1 MRASALIFLL
11 LVALA
16 APAANLRYTF
26 VATDGTVV
34 VNAPSINVAQE
45 DLFIDWLWEFYAPVD
60 PGTGAKL
67 TRNVA
72 NEAQAYRNWAAANW
86 KGTAAQVRRWKQELD
101 RAAVQPPVLPEE

>member
-1 MRASALIFLL
+1 MRAGTLIILL
-11 LVALA
+11 LAAFA

-34 VNAPSINVAQE
+34 VNAPTINVAQE

-60 PGTGAKL
+60 ALGAKL

-72 NEAQAYRNWAAANW
+72 NEAQAYRNWAAASW
-86 KGTAAQVRRWKQELD
+86 KGTRAQVVRWKQELD
-101 RAAVQPPVLPEE
+101 RAAVPAPVLPEE

>member
-1 MRASALIFLL
+1 MRAGTLIILL
-11 LVALA
+11 LAAFA

-34 VNAPSINVAQE
+34 VNAPTINVAQE

-60 PGTGAKL
+60 PETGAKL

-72 NEAQAYRNWAAANW
+72 NEVQAYRNWAAANW
-86 KGTAAQVRRWKQELD
+86 KGTSAQVVRWKQELD
-101 RAAVQPPVLPEE
+101 RAAVQPPVIPEG